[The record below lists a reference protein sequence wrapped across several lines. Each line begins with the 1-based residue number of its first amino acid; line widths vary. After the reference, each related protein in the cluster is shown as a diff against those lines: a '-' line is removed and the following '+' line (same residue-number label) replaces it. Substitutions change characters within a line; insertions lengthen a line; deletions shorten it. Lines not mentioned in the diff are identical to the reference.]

1 VDMKVTFPGGKK
13 VNALYEGF
21 TIKTDQPVSSGGNGD
36 DVSPVDLFFA
46 SISTCV
52 GYYVLIFCQTRDIS
66 TEQIEI
72 SIDMKKSSETGLIE
86 KMVFDIQLPADFPE
100 KYRKAVTKAADQ
112 CKVKMH
118 LENPPSFEINAT
130 VGNPISLAS

>member
-1 VDMKVTFPGGKK
+1 MDMKVTFPGGKK
-13 VNALYEGF
+13 VNAFYEGF
-21 TIKTDQPVSSGGNGD
+21 TIKTDQPISSGGDGD

-52 GYYVLIFCQTRDIS
+52 GYYVLSFCQTRDIPA
-66 TEQIEI
+66 EQIEL
-72 SIDMKKSSETGLIE
+72 SIDMEKNSETGLIE
-86 KMVFDIQLPADFPE
+86 RMIFDIQLPGEFPE

-130 VGNPISLAS
+130 IRDPISLAS